1 MAGVQYRRALYNAAF
16 APRYGAGCMELRQ
29 LLELLVYTVF
39 LLVLMPLLLLW
50 AGRFAK
56 YCSEHR
62 PGWIGFPAE
71 KLDDA

>member
-1 MAGVQYRRALYNAAF
+1 
-16 APRYGAGCMELRQ
+16 MELRQ

>member
-1 MAGVQYRRALYNAAF
+1 V
-16 APRYGAGCMELRQ
+16 ELWQ
-29 LLELLVYTVF
+29 LLELLIYTVL

-62 PGWIGFPAE
+62 PGGIGFPAD
-71 KLDDA
+71 KPGGT